1 MQYIGKNYGQYISKE
16 LQNKTIVKLVEP
28 VHAPEV
34 ILRHAIRERMI
45 RIGQFNIKNT
55 RATQRTIL
63 ESAVT
68 PGIDDTSPMKLA
80 MMENKIAQGNY
91 KANLEISIIMNDLDN
106 TQSSNECRERNSQL
120 TKHR

>member
-1 MQYIGKNYGQYISKE
+1 MQYVGKNYGQYISKE

-34 ILRHAIRERMI
+34 ISRHVIRERMI

-55 RATQRTIL
+55 RETQRTIL

-91 KANLEISIIMNDLDN
+91 KANLDISIIMNDLDN